1 MRLSDD
7 RYNRDRQRF
16 DLALRMLRHGARIK
30 SICAWTGLTE
40 DRLRKLWRTY
50 RPVRGRRK
58 FQRQR
63 AKVPHHASG
72 FLRSSALGFEAS
84 SLASIFYLL
93 GLIPADGRPDRS
105 LVENLSLKRLVT
117 FCEAYEIYLTLYP
130 PARLSFEHAWFL
142 LSALVAHDG
151 IKLNV
156 CGHCGRLHLAEPVRM
171 SLTNCGCGSRRLGL
185 PRRRTSSRSGLDKAV
200 GRDVVHEASSQQAEI
215 DKGGAAPIPDDH
227 VVDDSHADQRE

>member
-1 MRLSDD
+1 MRVSDD

-142 LSALVAHDG
+142 LT
-151 IKLNV
+151 
-156 CGHCGRLHLAEPVRM
+156 RTR
-171 SLTNCGCGSRRLGL
+171 GSRWDQAECLRPL
-185 PRRRTSSRSGLDKAV
+185 RKAV
-200 GRDVVHEASSQQAEI
+200 S
-215 DKGGAAPIPDDH
+215 GGAGAH
-227 VVDDSHADQRE
+227 VVDELRLWQPASRPATTPHLLAQRAGQGCRPGRRA